1 MTGRRFGKKIPQSQQ
16 NLQYDLSVVE
26 GKDKRTIPTTLP
38 FPPSSGRSKHR
49 HEPARTTKTNQKLVI
64 FPEADEQTSVNA
76 VGLPE
81 PDQENLL
88 PIGSEVKQMQRVTAY
103 LTAESY
109 NLKNLLN
116 FIRKQPSG
124 ELARLYD
131 KVLYVPISLSQE
143 KEPSINISQSGEEK
157 LDELVASDTAVGQ
170 VFYFEYGVTVIWGL
184 TEDAE
189 KTVLA
194 DVKPFEN
201 SPLDEDDH
209 EEETFQFCQSP
220 DRTAPCLFNDIIML
234 RKASSKMLKL
244 SISHALAQS
253 AKLTYFEKVVEATIL
268 DTKDIP
274 YNLAATGRIKMSR
287 LAITKQI
294 GELLI
299 TRINVNLVSSVLDTP
314 EIFWTQQ
321 AGPPYRTVRSY
332 LEITQRIKVLNQRC
346 MVINEMLK
354 LLRVHSNSAHAGT
367 LEWILIILIILIS
380 VEIFLGLFKLGIIV
394 FVMIVLILMSSYD

>member
-1 MTGRRFGKKIPQSQQ
+1 MISA
-16 NLQYDLSVVE
+16 
-26 GKDKRTIPTTLP
+26 TIPTTLP
-38 FPPSSGRSKHR
+38 FPPSSGRLKRR
-49 HEPARTTKTNQKLVI
+49 HEPARTTKTSQKLVI
-64 FPEADEQTSVNA
+64 FPEADEQTPVNA

-88 PIGSEVKQMQRVTAY
+88 PIGNEMEQLRRVTAY

-116 FIRKQPSG
+116 FIRKQASG
-124 ELARLYD
+124 GLARRYD
-131 KVLYVPISLSQE
+131 EVLYVPISLSQE
-143 KEPSINISQSGEEK
+143 KEPSINISQSGEEE

-189 KTVLA
+189 KMVLA
-194 DVKPFEN
+194 GVKPFEN

-253 AKLTYFEKVVEATIL
+253 AKLTYFEEVVETTIL
-268 DTKDIP
+268 KTKDIP
-274 YNLAATGRIKMSR
+274 YNLAATGRIKMPR

-299 TRINVNLVSSVLDTP
+299 TRINVNLVSNVLDTP

-321 AGPPYRTVRSY
+321 AWAPLYRTVRGY
-332 LEITQRIKVLNQRC
+332 LEITQRIEVLNQRC
-346 MVINEMLK
+346 MVINDMLD
-354 LLRVHSNSAHAGT
+354 LLRDHSNSAHAET
-367 LEWILIILIILIS
+367 LEWIVIILIS
-380 VEIFLGLFKLGIIV
+380 IEIVLGLLELGIIV
-394 FVMIVLILMSSYD
+394 YYGIH